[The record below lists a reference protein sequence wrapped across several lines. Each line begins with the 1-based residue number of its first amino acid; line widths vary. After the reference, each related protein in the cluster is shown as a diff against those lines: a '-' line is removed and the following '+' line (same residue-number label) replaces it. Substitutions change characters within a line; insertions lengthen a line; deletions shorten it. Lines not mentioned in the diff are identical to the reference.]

1 MAKSPA
7 KTPQPEAKDAPIA
20 AQVKVARA
28 PAVTREKLE
37 AMGLDPAPYGFV
49 DEKKSDN

>member
-7 KTPQPEAKDAPIA
+7 KTPRPEANDAPIA
-20 AQVKVARA
+20 AQEKVARA

-37 AMGLDPAPYGFV
+37 AMGLDPAPYGFAA
-49 DEKKSDN
+49 ESKSAE